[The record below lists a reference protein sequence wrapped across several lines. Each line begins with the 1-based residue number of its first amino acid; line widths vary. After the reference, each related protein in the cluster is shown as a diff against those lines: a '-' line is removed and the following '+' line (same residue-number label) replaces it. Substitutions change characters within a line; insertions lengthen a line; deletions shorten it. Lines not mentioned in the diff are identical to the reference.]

1 MYTFLTGVIK
11 RRYIESLR
19 AKSKESRPLTGEEI
33 VARYFRYIDSKDL
46 DGLLDLFDY
55 DAVVYEPFS
64 KVGGG
69 LHGRSAIEPFLKVA
83 MMANS
88 ELRRT
93 VKIEKT
99 TKANNNNNNEI
110 TALITFEKGEKVK
123 GRFAFEFTENDSG
136 EKRIK
141 SLHIE
146 FL

>member
-1 MYTFLTGVIK
+1 M
-11 RRYIESLR
+11 SLR
-19 AKSKESRPLTGEEI
+19 AKSKESRPLIGEEI

-46 DGLLDLFDY
+46 DGLIDLFDY

-64 KVGGG
+64 KVGR
-69 LHGRSAIEPFLKVA
+69 LRGRSAIEPFLKVA

-99 TKANNNNNNEI
+99 KRTNNNI

-123 GRFAFEFTENDSG
+123 GRFTFEFTENESW

>member
-19 AKSKESRPLTGEEI
+19 AKSKESRPLPGEEI

-55 DAVVYEPFS
+55 DAVVFEPFS

-99 TKANNNNNNEI
+99 TKANNNNNEI

-123 GRFAFEFTENDSG
+123 GKFMFEFTEDDSW
-136 EKRIK
+136 EKKIK

>member
-1 MYTFLTGVIK
+1 M
-11 RRYIESLR
+11 
-19 AKSKESRPLTGEEI
+19 
-33 VARYFRYIDSKDL
+33 ARYFRYIDSKDI

-64 KVGGG
+64 KVEG

-88 ELRRT
+88 ELRRA

-99 TKANNNNNNEI
+99 KKTGINNEI

-123 GRFAFEFTENDSG
+123 GKFTFQFTDDGDSR
-136 EKRIK
+136 EKKIK